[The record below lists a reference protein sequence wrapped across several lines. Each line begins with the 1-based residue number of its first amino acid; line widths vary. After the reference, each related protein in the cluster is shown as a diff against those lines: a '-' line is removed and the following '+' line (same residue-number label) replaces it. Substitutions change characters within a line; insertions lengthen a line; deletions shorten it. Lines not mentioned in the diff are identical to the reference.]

1 MVRKQSHNLCL
12 AFGFL
17 LLPVFGNSTQAG
29 APPVTALAF
38 APDGESVVIGSQ
50 AGLEIWSWPGL
61 KRIKKI
67 QSQLRHIHDVIFS
80 PDRKRLAVVGGI
92 PAEEGAIEVFSWPE
106 GKPLVR
112 RTVHED
118 LIFAAAWGPGSKML
132 ATVGLDR
139 KVSLFQ
145 SSGEKPLRQ
154 FEGHSRG
161 VTAVCFLP
169 DGRSLVTAGIDNSL
183 RIWDTTTGQVTR
195 TLGNHT
201 KPVHDLALRPG
212 QNDDAL
218 PVVVSVSDDRTV
230 RLWQPTIGRMV
241 RFVRLQ
247 RVIPLAVAW
256 TVDGN
261 HIVVSCN
268 DGHVRI
274 IDPETVEIL
283 ADIPAL
289 EGWAYSLAVH
299 PAGRELA
306 VGGENGEVK
315 RVVIVLGK

>member
-1 MVRKQSHNLCL
+1 MSTQTHKPY
-12 AFGFL
+12 L
-17 LLPVFGNSTQAG
+17 LLVILLIFIIRSNTQAA

-38 APDGESVVIGSQ
+38 APGGESIVIGSQ
-50 AGLEIWSWPGL
+50 AGLEVRSWPGL
-61 KRIKKI
+61 QHVKTFD
-67 QSQLRHIHDVIFS
+67 SQLRHIHDVIFS
-80 PDRKRLAVVGGI
+80 PDRKRLAAVGGI
-92 PAEEGAIEVFSWPE
+92 PAETGTIEVFSWPK
-106 GKPLVR
+106 GDTLLR
-112 RTVHED
+112 RTEHED
-118 LIFAAAWGPGSKML
+118 LIFSAAWRSDSKML

-145 SSGEKPLRQ
+145 SSGKKPFRQ

-161 VTAVCFLP
+161 VKAVCFLP
-169 DGRSLVTAGIDNSL
+169 DGRLLVTAGIDNSL
-183 RIWDTTTGQVTR
+183 RIWDTTTGAVIR

-212 QNDDAL
+212 QNGDAL

-274 IDPETVEIL
+274 IDPQSVEIL
-283 ADIPAL
+283 HDIPAL
-289 EGWAYSLAVH
+289 KGWAYSLAVH
-299 PAGRELA
+299 PAGGELA

-315 RVVIVLGK
+315 RVVIVLDN